1 MKNLK
6 AQAFGGLP
14 YFALFTLGLSASYG
28 VFQFGLLYVPWY
40 VALVTAAA
48 FELTYVGLSVVTIR
62 NTQEKDKAA
71 WVARGAVF
79 VSVAYN
85 VISGY
90 LHRNPITRFEWW
102 LEIIFAVLH
111 GAPLAIVAYALA
123 SLLLHSRETDATST
137 TITLPKK
144 GQGKESAT
152 STALGKENA
161 TSIMLGKE
169 NATGIVL
176 GKESASSIM
185 LGKENATGTVQGK
198 ESATS
203 VKVEKPEPLS
213 LPGVSATSTEE
224 KRAIAMQLVTAGY
237 TQLQIGEALG
247 LSRQRVGQ
255 LLKGE

>member
-1 MKNLK
+1 VKALQ
-6 AQAFGGLP
+6 AQAFGCLP
-14 YFALFTLGLSASYG
+14 YIALFTLGLSASYG

-40 VALVTAAA
+40 VSLVTAAA

-62 NTQEKDKAA
+62 NTQEKDRAS

-102 LEIIFAVLH
+102 LEIIFAILH
-111 GAPLAIVAYALA
+111 GAPLAIVAYSLA

-144 GQGKESAT
+144 GQGKESKSSAT
-152 STALGKENA
+152 STGKESS
-161 TSIMLGKE
+161 TMLGKA
-169 NATGIVL
+169 NASSIMP
-176 GKESASSIM
+176 GKESASSTM
-185 LGKENATGTVQGK
+185 PGKEH
-198 ESATS
+198 ATS
-203 VKVEKPEPLS
+203 VRVEMPTPLS
-213 LPGVSATSTEE
+213 LPDASSTEE
-224 KRAIAMQLVTAGY
+224 KRAIARQLSTDGY

-247 LSRQRVGQ
+247 ISRQRVGQ
-255 LLKGE
+255 LLRGE

>member
-1 MKNLK
+1 MKDLK
-6 AQAFGGLP
+6 VQAFGCLP
-14 YFALFTLGLSASYG
+14 YVALFTLGLSASYG

-144 GQGKESAT
+144 GQGKESG
-152 STALGKENA
+152 TALRKENA
-161 TSIMLGKE
+161 TSI
-169 NATGIVL
+169 VP
-176 GKESASSIM
+176 GKESASSTM
-185 LGKENATGTVQGK
+185 SGK

-203 VKVEKPEPLS
+203 VKVEKPEPLA
-213 LPGVSATSTEE
+213 LPGIAASSTDE
-224 KRAIAMQLVTAGY
+224 KRAIALQLATDGY
-237 TQLQIGEALG
+237 THLQIGEALG

-255 LLKGE
+255 LLKGD